1 MLRFVP
7 SVALLLFATP
17 WLAAEETGQP
27 PLSPAAQR
35 RAQAKALAERIDR
48 IIAARLRQEHL
59 SPGPRAGLVPLA
71 RRLHLDLT
79 GRIPSVIDLADLID
93 PTNDSTSK
101 LEDRIDELLASDRYA
116 VHFANVFRSIMLR
129 GANDRQQFLPNPP
142 FENWLRVRLAANK
155 RYDAIAREVLAAP
168 PGQPEPAIFYNV
180 NGNRPETLARVT
192 ARAFLGVRLECAECH
207 PHPYARL
214 SPQGFWE
221 FAAFFARSKG
231 RIGQQIRIPRTREI
245 VPARFLT
252 GEVPVWKTGLTPR
265 ETLAEWTTA
274 PQNPYFARAT
284 VDHLWQNFFGVSL
297 LQSILEPADNG
308 PPPQTER
315 LEEMTRAFVASKFDL
330 KFLIQAI
337 VLTDAY
343 RRESVAPSEDSQ
355 RELQLF
361 ARMPVRGMTPD
372 QLFDS
377 ICVATDYRDGNVTAK
392 PTKGRKPAPS
402 ENMAPVAF
410 LAKLR
415 LPNPSTAT
423 PTSVLEALYQLN
435 RPFIEERS
443 RQPLD
448 TIALQ
453 NTTTQRR
460 VEALYMMV
468 LARPPRPA
476 EIDRMVRFIESG
488 GSGQGPRQAVA
499 EVCGMLLNSSEFMLN
514 H

>member
-1 MLRFVP
+1 
-7 SVALLLFATP
+7 
-17 WLAAEETGQP
+17 
-27 PLSPAAQR
+27 
-35 RAQAKALAERIDR
+35 
-48 IIAARLRQEHL
+48 
-59 SPGPRAGLVPLA
+59 
-71 RRLHLDLT
+71 
-79 GRIPSVIDLADLID
+79 
-93 PTNDSTSK
+93 

-116 VHFANVFRSIMLR
+116 INFANVWRSIMLR
-129 GANDRQQFLPNPP
+129 GADNRQQVLPNPP

-155 RYDAIAREVLAAP
+155 RYDAIAREVLAAA
-168 PGQPEPAIFYNV
+168 PGQPEPAIFYNA
-180 NGNRPETLARVT
+180 NGNRPEILARVT

-207 PHPYARL
+207 QHPYARL
-214 SPQGFWE
+214 SPKGFWE

-231 RIGQQIRIPRTREI
+231 RIGQQIRIPRTKEV

-252 GEVPVWKTGLTPR
+252 GETPIWKTGLTPR

-274 PQNPYFARAT
+274 PQNPYFAQAT
-284 VDHLWQNFFGVSL
+284 VDQLWQHFFGMSL
-297 LQSILEPADNG
+297 FQPILEPADNG
-308 PPPQTER
+308 PPTHPEL

-343 RRESVAPSEDSQ
+343 RRESVAQSEDSQ
-355 RELQLF
+355 RGLQLF
-361 ARMPVRGMTPD
+361 ARMPVRGLTPD

-377 ICVATDYRDGNVTAK
+377 ICVATDYRDGNVTDK
-392 PTKGRKPAPS
+392 PKKARKLAPP
-402 ENMAPVAF
+402 ENMTRVAF

-415 LPNPSTAT
+415 LPNPLTAS
-423 PTSVLEALYQLN
+423 PTSIPEALFLLN
-435 RPFIEERS
+435 RPFIEERG

-468 LARPPRPA
+468 LSRPPRPA
-476 EIDRMVRFIESG
+476 EMDRMVRFIESG
-488 GSGQGPRQAVA
+488 GSSQDPRQAVA
-499 EVCGMLLNSSEFMLN
+499 QVCGMLLNSSEFMLN